1 MKKNKRI
8 KALIL
13 TPIAVILAFVI
24 TVVIIDRFFW
34 MHFDYYFC
42 TKPDGVSYYVNE
54 VTDKTATIWLYQ
66 RSSAAIDRYGGYD
79 YKVQGNTIYLGINVT
94 YFWGQYFEMPTEI
107 PIKSENKIEK
117 IILCGKGKEKV
128 IYDDSTGQEN
138 DNSNFEIA
146 SFAPANEETSNFESS
161 SYYSDINSTQEQ
173 PSMNYN
179 KLGEYSKKV
188 LESIPDNVVYLK
200 GKNTVIYKQEFER
213 IISEYKMWGYQES
226 EARDL
231 AEQYLKKRES
241 AYYEATRQGFKATD
255 QEVKN
260 IIEQEKTN
268 VEKSDNKQ
276 QVYDYLQGLNM
287 SIDQYWNSQFEKI
300 RKEIA
305 IDKYFTKEKEKFSSS
320 SDLEEWKTYKEDL
333 YSKLIK
339 QQNYKTVN

>member
-1 MKKNKRI
+1 MKKRLFKIGIIIFVIVMLFLGI
-8 KALIL
+8 KYLWLIIPGYYL
-13 TPIAVILAFVI
+13 CNNAEQTSIAVSEI
-24 TVVIIDRFFW
+24 TDQNISFSYSIANIGNF
-34 MHFDYYFC
+34 YEGYKC
-42 TKPDGVSYYVNE
+42 EIKDGVMYIGV
-54 VTDKTATIWLYQ
+54 KTIFLLGKVPADGLTFLVP
-66 RSSAAIDRYGGYD
+66 IDQ
-79 YKVQGNTIYLGINVT
+79 KIKKIVLMGN
-94 YFWGQYFEMPTEI
+94 
-107 PIKSENKIEK
+107 
-117 IILCGKGKEKV
+117 GKEKV

-276 QVYDYLQGLNM
+276 QVYDYLKGLNM

>member
-1 MKKNKRI
+1 MKKRLFKIGIIIFVIVMLFLGI
-8 KALIL
+8 KYLWLIIPGYYL
-13 TPIAVILAFVI
+13 CNNAEQTSIAVSEI
-24 TVVIIDRFFW
+24 TDQNISFSYSIANIGNF
-34 MHFDYYFC
+34 YEGYKC
-42 TKPDGVSYYVNE
+42 EIKDGVMYIGV
-54 VTDKTATIWLYQ
+54 KTIFLLGKVPADGLTFHVP
-66 RSSAAIDRYGGYD
+66 IDQ
-79 YKVQGNTIYLGINVT
+79 KIKKIVLMGNG
-94 YFWGQYFEMPTEI
+94 E
-107 PIKSENKIEK
+107 
-117 IILCGKGKEKV
+117 EKV